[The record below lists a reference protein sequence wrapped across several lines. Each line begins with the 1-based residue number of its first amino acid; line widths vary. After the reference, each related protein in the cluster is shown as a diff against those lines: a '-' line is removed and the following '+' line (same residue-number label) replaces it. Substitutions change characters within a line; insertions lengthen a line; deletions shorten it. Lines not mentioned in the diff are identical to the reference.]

1 MGGDREFPTSRRI
14 RQNSYSRPLSAIN
27 DLFDSRDFLF
37 HENQDEDTSYRHLL
51 GPSYSGQDPHHEPI
65 HHKISM
71 GLDMRSFS
79 PASMLQDENE
89 PSVLDTMYNG
99 YSPYLLEGWLL
110 VGQHRTFLPFPSYVT
125 SIIDYVKPSEMKK
138 ELNMK
143 FKERFPKLEITYTKL
158 RSIKRELQKI
168 AISECNLD
176 LLTLSQSFVYFEQ
189 LVLKNRITKI
199 NRKYCAGACL
209 ILAAELN
216 DVKGQNLTHLIEKIE
231 SVFRLNRRNLLTAEF
246 SVLVA
251 LEFALHVPTWQL
263 FPHFQRLLY
272 NDT

>member
-1 MGGDREFPTSRRI
+1 MIFQNFPDYLTSI
-14 RQNSYSRPLSAIN
+14 LALS
-27 DLFDSRDFLF
+27 LR
-37 HENQDEDTSYRHLL
+37 SYRNGKLCAKDSVCHFLL
-51 GPSYSGQDPHHEPI
+51 FQ
-65 HHKISM
+65 
-71 GLDMRSFS
+71 
-79 PASMLQDENE
+79 
-89 PSVLDTMYNG
+89 
-99 YSPYLLEGWLL
+99 
-110 VGQHRTFLPFPSYVT
+110 T

-209 ILAAELN
+209 ILAAKLN
-216 DVKGQNLTHLIEKIE
+216 DVKGQNLTHLIEVCNPRTTE
-231 SVFRLNRRNLLTAEF
+231 VTWTAELPEKF
-246 SVLVA
+246 ENA
-251 LEFALHVPTWQL
+251 IFGGI
-263 FPHFQRLLY
+263 FQIPAIE
-272 NDT
+272 